1 MDSEASLPGSILAG
15 DPWFLEGFKI
25 GRRAAQREVASSIV
39 VSIVYLEVNVGCYT
53 NESGGR
59 LGSQRGIW
67 KSSLRSQPGISESI
81 FSLF

>member
-25 GRRAAQREVASSIV
+25 GRQATQREVASSV
-39 VSIVYLEVNVGCYT
+39 VVYIVYLEVDAGCYT

-67 KSSLRSQPGISESI
+67 KSAFGSQPGITGI
-81 FSLF
+81 VI